1 MKLEIWVELNKED
14 PYPSRITRL
23 ILAKESNLL
32 TSQVENWLKY
42 RRAHLRL
49 NKKFNL
55 NSLNRLSVDQKLILI
70 DFYKH
75 FNKFPKKLDT

>member
-1 MKLEIWVELNKED
+1 MSVKD
-14 PYPSRITRL
+14 
-23 ILAKESNLL
+23 
-32 TSQVENWLKY
+32 
-42 RRAHLRL
+42 

-75 FNKFPKKLDT
+75 FNKFPKKLEILELKIQTKMDVKKIASWFAYERYLEKRDSKKKLVSKSHNNY